1 MSGNVPTYRDGKH
14 FEDQDPIIYT
24 VYNDLGSTVSQGD
37 CYFLSYEKD
46 ADSLSPSARPT
57 LLACA
62 TTAIPRQVVVALE
75 DVADATYGRFMYRGY
90 CPKVKAASTIA
101 IDDYLQGTNAS
112 QTAADDG
119 TTQTADSFGIAVTD
133 EDTVAGFCEAI
144 LFGRES
150 LIG

>member
-1 MSGNVPTYRDGKH
+1 MSGNVPTNRDGKH

-24 VYNDLGSTVSQGD
+24 VYNDLGATVSRGD
-37 CYFLSYEKD
+37 VYHLSYERD
-46 ADSLSPSARPT
+46 ADSLATPARPT

-62 TTAIPRQVVVALE
+62 TTAIPRQIVVALE
-75 DVADATYGRFMYRGY
+75 DVSDATFGRFMYRGY
-90 CPKVKAASTIA
+90 CPKVKCANTVA
-101 IDDYLQGTNAS
+101 IDDYLQGANAS

-119 TTQTADSFGIAVTD
+119 TTQTTDSFGIAVTAYATD
-133 EDTVAGFCEAI
+133 SCEAI